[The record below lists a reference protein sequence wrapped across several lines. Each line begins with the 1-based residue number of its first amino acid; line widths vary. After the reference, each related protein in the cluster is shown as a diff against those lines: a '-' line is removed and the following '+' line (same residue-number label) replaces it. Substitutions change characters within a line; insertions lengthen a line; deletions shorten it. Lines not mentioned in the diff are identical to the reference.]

1 MKTLQPNSRLCFVC
15 GLENSFGLHLR
26 FYQTGP
32 GEVTVNCVVPEQ
44 YQSYPGIVHGGIVAA
59 ILDEVAGRSH
69 MEDNLSRF
77 MYTAR
82 LDLRYRKPVPVGKP
96 LRLVG
101 RAGVTKRR
109 TATAS
114 GAIYDQEGTLLAEAE
129 VLLVNVPEETYRD
142 IDLEELGWKV
152 YPDDGKG
159 DSG

>member
-1 MKTLQPNSRLCFVC
+1 VKTLQPNSRFCFVC
-15 GLENSFGLHLR
+15 GLENSFGLNLR

-32 GEVTVNCVVPEQ
+32 GEVTVNCVIREQ
-44 YQSYPGIVHGGIVAA
+44 YQSYPGIVHGGVVAA
-59 ILDEVAGRSH
+59 ILDEVAYRSH
-69 MEDNLSRF
+69 MEDDPSRF

-96 LRLVG
+96 LRIVG

-109 TATAS
+109 IATAS

-129 VLLVNVPEETYRD
+129 ALLVNVPDETYRD